1 MKLRAI
7 DQLICWCEKIE
18 SENLDEVVNE
28 VERFEDA
35 AAIIREDGEII
46 RTKKSNI
53 ICIAYQQGKVFKK
66 FKKNKKYI

>member
-1 MKLRAI
+1 MI
-7 DQLICWCEKIE
+7 SSFVNSEKNE

-28 VERFEDA
+28 VEKFEDA
-35 AAIIREDGEII
+35 AAVVREDGEII

-66 FKKNKKYI
+66 FKKNKKYIQII